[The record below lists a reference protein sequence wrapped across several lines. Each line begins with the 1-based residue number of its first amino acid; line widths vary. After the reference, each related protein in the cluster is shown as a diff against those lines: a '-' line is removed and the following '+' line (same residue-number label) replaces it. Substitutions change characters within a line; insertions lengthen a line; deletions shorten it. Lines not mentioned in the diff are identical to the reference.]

1 MFIKCSAEVWK
12 RRVGVADLLLPPH
25 HRRSLQG
32 AQRPGVYAIK
42 ALFTRTVAL
51 LIFVMS
57 DWFCQAVCPILPGS
71 LTDFEIGIFL
81 SLCLIL
87 CNVMSVCQMLT
98 KIGLMAWQNQ
108 SDSKNST
115 NFGCIIYM
123 NDFFGRNGCNYALRL
138 CHDACLDHIR
148 RDDTNRTIY
157 VCVISL
163 LMVKAGGTRT
173 GA

>member
-1 MFIKCSAEVWK
+1 M
-12 RRVGVADLLLPPH
+12 ADLLLPPH

-42 ALFTRTVAL
+42 ALFTQTVAL
-51 LIFVMS
+51 PIFVMS
-57 DWFCQAVCPILPGS
+57 DQFCQAVCPILPGS
-71 LTDFEIGIFL
+71 PTDFEIGIFL

-98 KIGLMAWQNQ
+98 KIGLTAWQNQ

-123 NDFFGRNGCNYALRL
+123 NYFLAEMAAITLWDYAIKLVL
-138 CHDACLDHIR
+138 
-148 RDDTNRTIY
+148 TIY
-157 VCVISL
+157 S
-163 LMVKAGGTRT
+163 
-173 GA
+173 GATQIGQFMSVSHHH